1 MSIYKWIY
9 NLEVSYS
16 DYGIRITGNM
26 PSSNSNKKNLLSLR
40 LLYLLIS
47 IAIGLI
53 VNLFELNR
61 IVFDIYFLFLFTPE
75 NVNFIKNITM
85 KFQVNRETIRNTI
98 DGSYIL
104 RFTSLW
110 NFLKNSKK
118 KSREI
123 LDLRIFEFP
132 ILFILFIITLL
143 LLILIIRASVIL
155 FIYLNNS
162 RSHSI
167 LEEDSPIISV
177 WFNGN
182 GLLAGATRAVIP
194 GHWCHWPTAIFQRA
208 TVNDFLGRVA
218 RGRETSRSFMRSFVV
233 GSVDRK
239 LYDPGRLLHDG
250 LAARGYEHREAS
262 EACIRS

>member
-1 MSIYKWIY
+1 
-9 NLEVSYS
+9 
-16 DYGIRITGNM
+16 M
-26 PSSNSNKKNLLSLR
+26 PSSNSNKKNLLYLR

-177 WFNGN
+177 
-182 GLLAGATRAVIP
+182 
-194 GHWCHWPTAIFQRA
+194 
-208 TVNDFLGRVA
+208 
-218 RGRETSRSFMRSFVV
+218 
-233 GSVDRK
+233 
-239 LYDPGRLLHDG
+239 
-250 LAARGYEHREAS
+250 
-262 EACIRS
+262 

>member
-1 MSIYKWIY
+1 
-9 NLEVSYS
+9 
-16 DYGIRITGNM
+16 M
-26 PSSNSNKKNLLSLR
+26 PSSNSNKKNLLYLR

-85 KFQVNRETIRNTI
+85 KFQVDRETIRNTIQI

-177 WFNGN
+177 
-182 GLLAGATRAVIP
+182 
-194 GHWCHWPTAIFQRA
+194 
-208 TVNDFLGRVA
+208 
-218 RGRETSRSFMRSFVV
+218 
-233 GSVDRK
+233 
-239 LYDPGRLLHDG
+239 
-250 LAARGYEHREAS
+250 
-262 EACIRS
+262 

>member
-123 LDLRIFEFP
+123 LDLRIFKFP
-132 ILFILFIITLL
+132 ILFILFI
-143 LLILIIRASVIL
+143 VIN
-155 FIYLNNS
+155 LNNS
-162 RSHSI
+162 SVCYSI
-167 LEEDSPIISV
+167 YISQQLEIAFHIRRR
-177 WFNGN
+177 FANN
-182 GLLAGATRAVIP
+182 FCVI
-194 GHWCHWPTAIFQRA
+194 
-208 TVNDFLGRVA
+208 
-218 RGRETSRSFMRSFVV
+218 
-233 GSVDRK
+233 
-239 LYDPGRLLHDG
+239 
-250 LAARGYEHREAS
+250 
-262 EACIRS
+262 